1 MNYRL
6 ALPTWAGSPKDNP
19 NSTQSDYLS
28 GIRFIRYAGLSFK
41 DYIILHQRINLIYK
55 QHNTNKQMDKKYLF
69 GAMFAMTVA
78 FSATTTSCS
87 DNDDPKTEK
96 EQPSADLDY
105 TASNAKAWG
114 NYMKNVAILL
124 NNDAEK
130 LYSQWAENYHT
141 TEVNTGVPF
150 AELFKQHD
158 SRSGYNNVKA
168 CAQEI
173 VEKMAEI
180 ANEVGSAKIG
190 DPYAK
195 WVSGKTTEALY
206 AVESWY
212 SWHSREDY
220 TNNIRS
226 IANAYYG
233 KLDGSA
239 TNMAENSMA
248 KALEGTAIDKTIRQQ
263 ITDAENAIMGITSP
277 FRNHIG
283 SVEAQK
289 AMEACAA
296 LQASLSEVKNDDDEV
311 EAGAA
316 AVNLRDA
323 VNHLSDEVL
332 QNIVNNYVDNVV
344 VPTYRNLKEKNAELL
359 AAVNAFVANPSNE
372 GFYACSLAWLAARQP
387 WETSE
392 AFLFGPV
399 ATFGLDP
406 NMDSWPLDQ
415 DAIVSIM
422 KSQKWS
428 DLEWAEGDDDAKVES
443 AQNVRG
449 FHTLEFLIFKDG
461 NPRTI
466 K

>member
-1 MNYRL
+1 M
-6 ALPTWAGSPKDNP
+6 
-19 NSTQSDYLS
+19 
-28 GIRFIRYAGLSFK
+28 
-41 DYIILHQRINLIYK
+41 
-55 QHNTNKQMDKKYLF
+55 KKTYLF
-69 GAMFAMTVA
+69 GSMLAMAVA
-78 FSATTTSCS
+78 FTTTTVVSCS
-87 DNDDPKTEK
+87 DDDDNKK
-96 EQPSADLDY
+96 EQPSNPDNSADLDY
-105 TASNAKAWG
+105 KASNAKAWG

-130 LYSQWAENYHT
+130 LYSQWAENYVT
-141 TEVNTGVPF
+141 SELIAGTSY
-150 AELFKQHD
+150 AELFKKHD
-158 SRSGYNNVKA
+158 SRSGYSDVKS
-168 CAQEI
+168 CAQEV

-180 ANEVGSAKIG
+180 ANEVGSSKIG

-195 WVSGKTTEALY
+195 WTSGKQTEALY

-212 SWHSREDY
+212 SWHSRDDY

-233 KLDGSA
+233 KLEGSE
-239 TNMAENSMA
+239 TNMAEHSMA
-248 KALEGTAIDKTIRQQ
+248 KALEGTAIDRTVRQQ
-263 ITDAENAIMGITSP
+263 IAAAQQAIQDITQP

-283 SVEAQK
+283 SVEAQN
-289 AMEACAA
+289 AMEACAN

-316 AVNLRDA
+316 DVNLRDA
-323 VNHLSDEVL
+323 VANLDDATL
-332 QNIVNNYVDNVV
+332 QNIIDNYVDNVV
-344 VPTYRNLKEKNAELL
+344 VPTYKNLKKKNAALL
-359 AAVNAFVANPSNE
+359 AAVNAFVANPSNA
-372 GFYACSLAWLAARQP
+372 GFEACSLAWLEARQP

-461 NPRTI
+461 KPRTI
-466 K
+466 

>member
-1 MNYRL
+1 M
-6 ALPTWAGSPKDNP
+6 
-19 NSTQSDYLS
+19 
-28 GIRFIRYAGLSFK
+28 
-41 DYIILHQRINLIYK
+41 
-55 QHNTNKQMDKKYLF
+55 KKTYLF
-69 GAMFAMTVA
+69 GSMLAMAVA
-78 FSATTTSCS
+78 FTTTTVVSCS
-87 DNDDPKTEK
+87 DDDDNKK
-96 EQPSADLDY
+96 EQPSNPDNSADLDY
-105 TASNAKAWG
+105 KASNAKAWG

-130 LYSQWAENYHT
+130 LYSQWAENYVT
-141 TEVNTGVPF
+141 SELIAGTSY
-150 AELFKQHD
+150 AELFKKHD
-158 SRSGYNNVKA
+158 SRSGYSDVKS
-168 CAQEI
+168 CAQEV

-180 ANEVGSAKIG
+180 ANEVGSSKIG

-195 WVSGKTTEALY
+195 WTSGKQTEALY

-212 SWHSREDY
+212 SWHSRDDY

-233 KLDGSA
+233 KLEGSE
-239 TNMAENSMA
+239 TNMAEHSMA
-248 KALEGTAIDKTIRQQ
+248 KALEGTAIDRTVRQQ
-263 ITDAENAIMGITSP
+263 IAAAQQAIQDITQP

-283 SVEAQK
+283 SVEAQN
-289 AMEACAA
+289 AMEACAN

-316 AVNLRDA
+316 DMNLRDA
-323 VNHLSDEVL
+323 VANLDDATL
-332 QNIVNNYVDNVV
+332 QNIIDNYVDNVV
-344 VPTYRNLKEKNAELL
+344 VPTYKNLKKKNAALL
-359 AAVNAFVANPSNE
+359 AAVNAFVANPSNA
-372 GFYACSLAWLAARQP
+372 GFEACSLAWLEARQP

-461 NPRTI
+461 KPRTI
-466 K
+466 

>member
-1 MNYRL
+1 M
-6 ALPTWAGSPKDNP
+6 
-19 NSTQSDYLS
+19 
-28 GIRFIRYAGLSFK
+28 
-41 DYIILHQRINLIYK
+41 
-55 QHNTNKQMDKKYLF
+55 KKTYLF
-69 GAMFAMTVA
+69 GSMLALAVA
-78 FSATTTSCS
+78 FTTTTVVSCS
-87 DNDDPKTEK
+87 NDDPKN
-96 EQPSADLDY
+96 EQPGDKGDSADLDY

-130 LYSQWAENYHT
+130 LYSQWAENYVT
-141 TEVNTGVPF
+141 SEINAGTSY
-150 AELFKQHD
+150 AELFKKHD
-158 SRSGYNNVKA
+158 SRSGYNDVKS
-168 CAQEI
+168 CAQEV

-180 ANEVGSAKIG
+180 ANEVGSSKIG

-195 WVSGKTTEALY
+195 WTSGKQTEALY

-212 SWHSREDY
+212 SWHSRDDY

-233 KLDGSA
+233 KLEGSE
-239 TNMAENSMA
+239 TNMAEHSMA
-248 KALEGTAIDKTIRQQ
+248 KALEGTAIDRTVRQQ
-263 ITDAENAIMGITSP
+263 IAAAQQAIQDITQP

-283 SVEAQK
+283 SVEAQN
-289 AMEACAA
+289 AMEACAN

-316 AVNLRDA
+316 DVNLRDA
-323 VNHLSDEVL
+323 VTKLDDATL
-332 QNIVNNYVDNVV
+332 QNIIDNYVDNVV
-344 VPTYRNLKEKNAELL
+344 VPTYKNLKKKNAALL
-359 AAVNAFVANPSNE
+359 AAVNAFVASPSNA
-372 GFYACSLAWLAARQP
+372 GFEACSKAWLEARQP

-449 FHTLEFLIFKDG
+449 FHTLEFLIFKGG

-466 K
+466 

>member
-1 MNYRL
+1 M
-6 ALPTWAGSPKDNP
+6 
-19 NSTQSDYLS
+19 
-28 GIRFIRYAGLSFK
+28 
-41 DYIILHQRINLIYK
+41 
-55 QHNTNKQMDKKYLF
+55 KKTYLF
-69 GAMFAMTVA
+69 GSMLAMAVA
-78 FSATTTSCS
+78 FTTTTVVSCS
-87 DNDDPKTEK
+87 DDDDNKK
-96 EQPSADLDY
+96 EQPSNPDNSADLDY
-105 TASNAKAWG
+105 KASNAKAWG

-130 LYSQWAENYHT
+130 LYSQWAENYVT
-141 TEVNTGVPF
+141 SELNAGTSY
-150 AELFKQHD
+150 AELFKKHD
-158 SRSGYNNVKA
+158 SRSGYSDVKS
-168 CAQEI
+168 CAQEV

-180 ANEVGSAKIG
+180 ANEVGSSKIG

-195 WVSGKTTEALY
+195 WTSGKQTEALY

-212 SWHSREDY
+212 SWHSRDDY

-233 KLDGSA
+233 KLEGSE
-239 TNMAENSMA
+239 TNMAEHSMA
-248 KALEGTAIDKTIRQQ
+248 KALEGTAIDRTVRQQ
-263 ITDAENAIMGITSP
+263 IAAAQQAIQDITQP

-283 SVEAQK
+283 SVEAQN
-289 AMEACAA
+289 AMEACAN

-316 AVNLRDA
+316 DVNLRDA
-323 VNHLSDEVL
+323 VANLDDATL
-332 QNIVNNYVDNVV
+332 QNIIDNYVDNVV
-344 VPTYRNLKEKNAELL
+344 VPTYKNLKKKNAALL
-359 AAVNAFVANPSNE
+359 AAVNAFVANPSNA
-372 GFYACSLAWLAARQP
+372 GFEACSLAWLEARQP

-461 NPRTI
+461 KPRTI
-466 K
+466 

>member
-1 MNYRL
+1 M
-6 ALPTWAGSPKDNP
+6 
-19 NSTQSDYLS
+19 
-28 GIRFIRYAGLSFK
+28 
-41 DYIILHQRINLIYK
+41 
-55 QHNTNKQMDKKYLF
+55 KKTYLF
-69 GAMFAMTVA
+69 GSMLAMAVA
-78 FSATTTSCS
+78 FTTTTVVSCS
-87 DNDDPKTEK
+87 DDDDNKK
-96 EQPSADLDY
+96 EQPSNPDNSADLDY
-105 TASNAKAWG
+105 KASNAKAWG

-130 LYSQWAENYHT
+130 LYSQWAENYVT
-141 TEVNTGVPF
+141 SELNAGTSY
-150 AELFKQHD
+150 AELFKKHD
-158 SRSGYNNVKA
+158 SRSGYSDVKS
-168 CAQEI
+168 CAQEV

-180 ANEVGSAKIG
+180 ANEVGSSKIG

-195 WVSGKTTEALY
+195 WTSGKQTEALY

-212 SWHSREDY
+212 SWHSRDDY

-233 KLDGSA
+233 KLEGSE
-239 TNMAENSMA
+239 TNMAEHSMA
-248 KALEGTAIDKTIRQQ
+248 KALEGTAIDRTVRQQ
-263 ITDAENAIMGITSP
+263 IAAAQQAIQDITQP

-283 SVEAQK
+283 SVAAQN
-289 AMEACAA
+289 AMEACAN

-316 AVNLRDA
+316 DVNLRDA
-323 VNHLSDEVL
+323 VANLDDATL
-332 QNIVNNYVDNVV
+332 QNIIDNYVDNVV
-344 VPTYRNLKEKNAELL
+344 VPTYKNLKEKNAALL
-359 AAVNAFVANPSNE
+359 AAVNAFVANPSNA
-372 GFYACSLAWLAARQP
+372 GFEACSLAWLEARQP

-461 NPRTI
+461 KPRTI
-466 K
+466 